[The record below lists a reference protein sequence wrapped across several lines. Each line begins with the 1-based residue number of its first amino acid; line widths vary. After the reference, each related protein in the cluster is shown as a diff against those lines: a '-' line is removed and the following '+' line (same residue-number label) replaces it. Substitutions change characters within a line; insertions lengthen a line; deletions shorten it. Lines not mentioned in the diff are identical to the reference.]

1 MPIMRE
7 GSNFS
12 DSKGG
17 IRKPVA
23 LVKIVNSRKIAVRP
37 GIRLEPRIPNR
48 TRIPETIAIRLMI
61 TCTIVNVA
69 RLIPRIMTR
78 PPFFKPRQMLRPATA
93 NCHMLRLCGRQF
105 RHAPPI
111 KKAEAMPSFFAWLS
125 NRANDAD
132 AILTI
137 EEFDQLRDHLVRRFF
152 HQPVS
157 GSLDEHALDVARHH
171 LALLD
176 QERTAGFFS

>member
-1 MPIMRE
+1 MPIMCE

-37 GIRLEPRIPNR
+37 GVRLEPRIPNR
-48 TRIPETIAIRLMI
+48 TRMPETIAITLMI

-78 PPFFKPRQMLRPATA
+78 PPFTNRGRWYDQRQQIATCSGCAGGNSGMRPRS
-93 NCHMLRLCGRQF
+93 
-105 RHAPPI
+105 
-111 KKAEAMPSFFAWLS
+111 KKAEAMPKFFASRS
-125 NRANDAD
+125 NSANDAD
-132 AILTI
+132 GILTI
-137 EEFDQLRDHLVRRFF
+137 EEFDQLRDYLVRRFF